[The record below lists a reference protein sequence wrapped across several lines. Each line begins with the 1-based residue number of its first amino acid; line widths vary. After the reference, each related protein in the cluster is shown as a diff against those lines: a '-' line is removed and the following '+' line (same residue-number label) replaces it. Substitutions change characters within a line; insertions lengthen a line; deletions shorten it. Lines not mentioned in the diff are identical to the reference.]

1 LPAVKKL
8 ASNASGA
15 NGLIVE
21 VQSFGLENRLENSL
35 EISIFRII
43 QELVTNIIKHANA
56 TTGTVHLT
64 NHNYIL
70 NIMVEDNGIGFNPK
84 QITKTKAG
92 MGISSIDKRVEH
104 LDGTL
109 TIESENNKGTTVI
122 IDIPL

>member
-1 LPAVKKL
+1 MSTLLEDAYVEVRSMAHLKNSGVIAKNGLLPAVKKL

-21 VQSFGLENRLENSL
+21 VQSFGLENRLDNSL

-70 NIMVEDNGIGFNPK
+70 NIMV
-84 QITKTKAG
+84 
-92 MGISSIDKRVEH
+92 
-104 LDGTL
+104 
-109 TIESENNKGTTVI
+109 
-122 IDIPL
+122 